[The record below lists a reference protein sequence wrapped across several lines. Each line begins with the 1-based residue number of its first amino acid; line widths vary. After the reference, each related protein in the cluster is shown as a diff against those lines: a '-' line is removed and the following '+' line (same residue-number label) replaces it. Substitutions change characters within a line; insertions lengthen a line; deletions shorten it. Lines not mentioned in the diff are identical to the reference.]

1 MEELFSL
8 ASREALLK
16 KLSRELTGYV
26 RNDKYEC
33 VYELIGNY
41 NLRII
46 EVTSIESEERIWKN

>member
-16 KLSRELTGYV
+16 KLSRELIGYV

-33 VYELIGNY
+33 VYELIGEY

-46 EVTSIESEERIWKN
+46 EVTSIESEERI